1 MATGACFGGYW
12 NRCARGPQLAA
23 EALNCRAAS
32 QWQLSWQIKLMISF
46 DLKLKRY
53 DFSLDVSGEFDD
65 GITAIFGPSGAG
77 KSTLLNCIAGS
88 LRPDAGRIELDGGVV
103 FSSVDA
109 VWTAPDK
116 RRIGTVYQDGA
127 LFPHLDIQ
135 GNIEFGYRLIPQAIR
150 RFDPLDLAEFLGLS
164 ALLARKPG
172 ELSGGERQR
181 VAIARA
187 LAISPGLLLLDEP
200 LASLD
205 AARRGSIL
213 NYLRRVHA
221 EFKIPMIYVSHSIT
235 EVVSIASKA
244 MLLRDGSVVGF
255 DRPSA
260 LLLRAAALGD
270 VVATDTAAE
279 YTRAERFEN
288 ILDGVIG
295 ESTGHSTMVR
305 IGDLEISTRRQN
317 RNPGEKIVVS
327 LGASQIILASS
338 MPQNLSARN
347 IVKGTVAQV
356 WSSDG
361 LVFTQVDAG
370 PKIIVEITENAMT
383 ELGVTVGNDVF
394 LVFKSSSVDV
404 FDA

>member
-1 MATGACFGGYW
+1 
-12 NRCARGPQLAA
+12 
-23 EALNCRAAS
+23 
-32 QWQLSWQIKLMISF
+32 MISF

-116 RRIGTVYQDGA
+116 RRIGIVYQDGA
-127 LFPHLDIQ
+127 LFPHLDVQ

-270 VVATDTAAE
+270 VVATDPAAE